1 MVLRSLTLAVAAAA
15 VAGNGFAAD
24 TERGARIFRAC
35 SSCHIVD
42 DARSTFGPSL
52 KGVVGRQAGTLADYA
67 YSPALKSA
75 GENGLVWNEHEMAE
89 FLASPSKKV
98 PGTKMRF
105 WGLWSFEIEDLI
117 AFLKANP

>member
-1 MVLRSLTLAVAAAA
+1 MLRSIALALSVAA
-15 VAGNGFAAD
+15 VAGSSLAAD
-24 TERGARIFRAC
+24 AERGARIFRSC

-42 DARSTFGPSL
+42 DTRSTFGPSL
-52 KGVVGRQAGTLADYA
+52 KGVVGRQAGAMADYV

-75 GENGLVWNEHEMAE
+75 GEKGLIWDERELAE

-105 WGLWSFEIEDLI
+105 WGLWSFEIEDVI